1 MQQTGKSTHTSV
13 GAAFFLFLALAV
25 IPFSLKAVGVE
36 ESLSPRLAAA
46 TDAWRQVAEAFGG
59 GFQPGA
65 PAELAA
71 VNYAESELAKPIE
84 EAIYSGERGCEHE
97 IACISQTGCDRE
109 TACENET
116 ACEREMDAL
125 PKEPANNRDANLR
138 KVDRARTICGKSSE
152 RSHPLAARGQLA
164 MHVDA
169 IEAALLAKPVEAL
182 RFLPLDPAIEKQW
195 GNLLETHMRR
205 GDFQMLSEIK
215 RRQMEKELR
224 VVVKMKSPAAS
235 RKAAECKV
243 RTAMASAMRLISE
256 PIAAPDNCEL

>member
-13 GAAFFLFLALAV
+13 GAAFFVFLGLAV

-84 EAIYSGERGCEHE
+84 EAIYSGERGCEHDT
-97 IACISQTGCDRE
+97 ACISQTGCDG
-109 TACENET
+109 ET
-116 ACEREMDAL
+116 ACERDIDAL
-125 PKEPANNRDANLR
+125 PKEPANSRDANLR
-138 KVDRARTICGKSSE
+138 KVDRVRTVCRKSNE
-152 RSHPLAARGQLA
+152 RSRALAARGQLA

-224 VVVKMKSPAAS
+224 LVVKMKSPAAS

-243 RTAMASAMRLISE
+243 RTAMASAMRLINE

>member
-13 GAAFFLFLALAV
+13 GAAFFVFLGLAV

-97 IACISQTGCDRE
+97 TACISQTGCDG
-109 TACENET
+109 ET
-116 ACEREMDAL
+116 ACERDIDAL
-125 PKEPANNRDANLR
+125 PKGPANSRDANLR
-138 KVDRARTICGKSSE
+138 KVDRVRTVCRKSNE
-152 RSHPLAARGQLA
+152 RSRALAARGQLA

-169 IEAALLAKPVEAL
+169 IAAALLAKPVEAL
-182 RFLPLDPAIEKQW
+182 RFLPLDPAIAKQW

-205 GDFQMLSEIK
+205 GDF
-215 RRQMEKELR
+215 
-224 VVVKMKSPAAS
+224 
-235 RKAAECKV
+235 
-243 RTAMASAMRLISE
+243 
-256 PIAAPDNCEL
+256 

>member
-13 GAAFFLFLALAV
+13 GAAFFVFLGLAV

-71 VNYAESELAKPIE
+71 VNYAESELSKPIE
-84 EAIYSGERGCEHE
+84 EAIYSGDRGCEHE
-97 IACISQTGCDRE
+97 TACISQTGCDRE
-109 TACENET
+109 AACENET

-138 KVDRARTICGKSSE
+138 KVDRARTICRKSNE
-152 RSHPLAARGQLA
+152 LARPLASRGQLA

-195 GNLLETHMRR
+195 GNVLETHMRR
-205 GDFQMLSEIK
+205 GDFQMLSEVK

>member
-25 IPFSLKAVGVE
+25 IPFSLKAAGVE

-84 EAIYSGERGCEHE
+84 EAIYSGDRGCEHDA
-97 IACISQTGCDRE
+97 ACIGQTGCDRE
-109 TACENET
+109 AACENET
-116 ACEREMDAL
+116 ACDREIDAL
-125 PKEPANNRDANLR
+125 SKEPTNTRDANLP
-138 KVDRARTICGKSSE
+138 KVDRTRAVCRKSNE
-152 RSHPLAARGQLA
+152 RSRALAARGQLA

-182 RFLPLDPAIEKQW
+182 RFIPLDPVIEKQW

-205 GDFQMLSEIK
+205 GDFQMLGEMK

-243 RTAMASAMRLISE
+243 RAAMASAMRLMSE
-256 PIAAPDNCEL
+256 PITAPDNCEL

>member
-84 EAIYSGERGCEHE
+84 EAIYSGDGGCEHE
-97 IACISQTGCDRE
+97 TACISQTGCDRQA
-109 TACENET
+109 ACQNET
-116 ACEREMDAL
+116 ACERDIDAL
-125 PKEPANNRDANLR
+125 KEPKNTRDANLP
-138 KVDRARTICGKSSE
+138 KVDRTRAVCRRSSE
-152 RSHPLAARGQLA
+152 RSRRLAARGQLA

-182 RFLPLDPAIEKQW
+182 RFIPLDPVIEKQW
-195 GNLLETHMRR
+195 GNLFESHMRR
-205 GDFQMLSEIK
+205 ADFQMRGEMK

-224 VVVKMKSPAAS
+224 VVVRMKSPAAS

-243 RTAMASAMRLISE
+243 RTAMASTMRLISE
-256 PIAAPDNCEL
+256 PITAPDNCEL

>member
-13 GAAFFLFLALAV
+13 GAAFFVFLGLAV

-97 IACISQTGCDRE
+97 TACISQTGCDRE
-109 TACENET
+109 AACENET
-116 ACEREMDAL
+116 ACEREIDAL

-138 KVDRARTICGKSSE
+138 KVDRARAVCRKSSE
-152 RSHPLAARGQLA
+152 RVPPARGTRA
-164 MHVDA
+164 TRDHVDA

-195 GNLLETHMRR
+195 ANVLEDPYAPRR
-205 GDFQMLSEIK
+205 FPNARRDEAPADGKGASGCSENEIAGGFAK
-215 RRQMEKELR
+215 GGR
-224 VVVKMKSPAAS
+224 V
-235 RKAAECKV
+235 
-243 RTAMASAMRLISE
+243 
-256 PIAAPDNCEL
+256 